1 MGLCLVKS
9 LAQHLDLLAV
19 IGADALD
26 FMFNGLLEVF
36 RFLLLTPSEMRFDP
50 ALPEGTQS
58 LLLVVGQ
65 SVLNHLS

>member
-1 MGLCLVKS
+1 MCLVKS

-26 FMFNGLLEVF
+26 FMFDGLLEVF
-36 RFLLLTPSEMRFDP
+36 LLLLFTPSEVRFDP
-50 ALPEGTQS
+50 TLPEGAKS